1 MRRQRRH
8 TSGGRRERL
17 THREHNAKL
26 SLAFRFVICGHSE
39 SGLPNRKTE
48 KAQWQIF
55 CHCQWWTSCTSTGG
69 SLLRSQVS
77 RLELLLLHLP
87 VGIIVDES
95 DAELDAGGSEDVA
108 APGGPW
114 AVWLWPCEDVA
125 APGGGGGYV
134 VVAGGGIGGGGGAW
148 RYNTSGRF

>member
-1 MRRQRRH
+1 MSAESELSGRLPSIS
-8 TSGGRRERL
+8 TSIDAEL
-17 THREHNAKL
+17 DA
-26 SLAFRFVICGHSE
+26 
-39 SGLPNRKTE
+39 
-48 KAQWQIF
+48 
-55 CHCQWWTSCTSTGG
+55 GG
-69 SLLRSQVS
+69 SEGWTHER
-77 RLELLLLHLP
+77 P
-87 VGIIVDES
+87 AS

-148 RYNTSGRF
+148 RYNTSGRV